1 MTSSQHNPNDLAR
14 THQPRAGVALKD
26 TRAWPG
32 YLLMAL
38 AVLALVICLAAAA
51 MRYWGWTVGAGVVA
65 IVAAAVGS
73 VWVFAERRRVARLAQ
88 RSSADSTRTGSAG
101 GSGG

>member
-1 MTSSQHNPNDLAR
+1 MTNSQNDPIDLAR

-38 AVLALVICLAAAA
+38 AVLALAICLATAATGYSGA
-51 MRYWGWTVGAGVVA
+51 TIGAGVVA

-73 VWVFAERRRVARLAQ
+73 IWVFAERRRVARLAQ
-88 RSSADSTRTGSAG
+88 RSSADSTRTGNAG
-101 GSGG
+101 G